1 MTQCREC
8 TLVVN
13 DAGEHQSLHGG
24 KLVSDTRIVFFETE
38 DWEKES
44 IESGG
49 LQEYQPPVHVE
60 RLDEETAKLAE
71 DAEIVSVF
79 IYSNVCKSVLD
90 RLPKLRMIATRS
102 TGYDHIDLA
111 ECRKREITV
120 SNVPYYGEN
129 TVGEH
134 AFGLILSLSR
144 KIYKAYLR
152 TTRLD
157 FSLEGLMGFDLK
169 GKTIGVAGAGR
180 IGLHVVRIAK
190 GFGMEV
196 LVYDVRQEMLL
207 AEVLGFTYVSFE
219 DLLRRSDVISLNVP
233 LNEATHHMINKGNI
247 SLIKRGAILINTAR
261 GGIVETEALI
271 AALNEGII
279 SGAGLDVF
287 EGEESIK
294 EETARAVERLPREK
308 MMEILL
314 GYDLLHR
321 DNVVITPHIAF
332 YSEEALGR
340 IMRTTEE
347 NIRAFLAGSPINVIT
362 ASTPSPK
369 CAS

>member
-1 MTQCREC
+1 
-8 TLVVN
+8 
-13 DAGEHQSLHGG
+13 
-24 KLVSDTRIVFFETE
+24 
-38 DWEKES
+38 
-44 IESGG
+44 
-49 LQEYQPPVHVE
+49 
-60 RLDEETAKLAE
+60 
-71 DAEIVSVF
+71 
-79 IYSNVCKSVLD
+79 
-90 RLPKLRMIATRS
+90 
-102 TGYDHIDLA
+102 
-111 ECRKREITV
+111 
-120 SNVPYYGEN
+120 VPYYGEN

-233 LNEATHHMINKGNI
+233 LNEATHHMINKDNI
-247 SLIKRGAILINTAR
+247 KLIKRGAILINTAR